1 MTFSRKAIAALGA
14 VALAGGLS
22 LSATSIAFAE
32 EAGAEG
38 SADYN
43 ASSQGTP
50 APRGVEPQADESEG
64 DTQAAPDAV
73 VVLTDGSG
81 PVVTATL
88 SGCSVEDEVS
98 TIEAVLYDNDLGMEF
113 GGEIYDAPA
122 SGDIAISVVAPLPN
136 NYYLDAYCF
145 GPDDASSDDD
155 DKILMDEPFQVQ
167 RALLNLTGDQ
177 ADGTWQVG
185 DPTTINSVAVETEE
199 PTAFAHAF
207 DPSST
212 VTITVTDPAGNS
224 YDVAEFNEH
233 APYVADENGDLS
245 LLAFLPFTVDG
256 TYEITAT
263 GAREGQPV
271 VLFNTYTQVV
281 PEEPAPEPSEPAPSD
296 PAPEKPAEL
305 PKTGGEGVD
314 PAPIALL
321 VGVAAA
327 AGAAALRS
335 RKH

>member
-1 MTFSRKAIAALGA
+1 M
-14 VALAGGLS
+14 
-22 LSATSIAFAE
+22 
-32 EAGAEG
+32 
-38 SADYN
+38 
-43 ASSQGTP
+43 
-50 APRGVEPQADESEG
+50 
-64 DTQAAPDAV
+64 
-73 VVLTDGSG
+73 
-81 PVVTATL
+81 
-88 SGCSVEDEVS
+88 
-98 TIEAVLYDNDLGMEF
+98 
-113 GGEIYDAPA
+113 
-122 SGDIAISVVAPLPN
+122 
-136 NYYLDAYCF
+136 
-145 GPDDASSDDD
+145 
-155 DKILMDEPFQVQ
+155 
-167 RALLNLTGDQ
+167 
-177 ADGTWQVG
+177 
-185 DPTTINSVAVETEE
+185 
-199 PTAFAHAF
+199 
-207 DPSST
+207 
-212 VTITVTDPAGNS
+212 TITVTDPAGNS

-321 VGVAAA
+321 VGVATA